1 MTTDIV
7 LYQEMPLAE
16 RTSYAHTIARAAT
29 LLPNGLRAGN
39 ADETAARAFLIME
52 TGAMLGLHPIA
63 ALSSVNIIEG
73 KPAMSADLM
82 VATVRAAG
90 HKVSIREEGSVE
102 SGDYKAIVT
111 LTRSDDPENPTVSTW
126 TPHRAARAGLCR
138 YEEQGGVWKVTARSQ
153 QDRALPWEN
162 YTEAL
167 CKARAKS
174 EAMRDGGSDVL
185 NGVRYTPEELGA
197 EVDAS
202 GEVVGTI
209 TAASEEPAAPSALPP
224 AAKRAAKGT
233 QGTKRATAAVTRVEE
248 TPAAPEE
255 PQESAEEVEAEI
267 VDDEPPAVSEAP
279 SEPQEAP
286 TLMPD
291 APGSARAED
300 AQDGESEVDYQWRK
314 AREREAAERQA
325 EIAATEIV
333 ATGSGP
339 KGEVTIT
346 REQEDAQIKARLE
359 EKRAARAA
367 AESAPVADG
376 EPDAFTAALIEEP
389 ENFARQIELADTLEQ
404 AKSVWDRATAAG
416 AMTSELRLAV
426 VKRKAKIESAAN
438 PAPEEG

>member
-29 LLPNGLRAGN
+29 LLPNGLRGGTP
-39 ADETAARAFLIME
+39 DETAARAFLIME

-90 HKVSIREEGSVE
+90 HKVTVREEGAVE
-102 SGDYKAIVT
+102 SGDYRAVVT

-126 TPHRAARAGLCR
+126 TPHRAARAGLCG
-138 YEEQGGVWKVTARSQ
+138 YAQENGVWKVTARSQ
-153 QDRALPWEN
+153 GGKALPWET

-197 EVDAS
+197 EVDGV
-202 GEVVGTI
+202 GEIVG
-209 TAASEEPAAPSALPP
+209 ALVPSAPEEPAAPSALPP
-224 AAKRAAKGT
+224 AAKRATKGT
-233 QGTKRATAAVTRVEE
+233 QGTKRATAKVERVEE

-255 PQESAEEVEAEI
+255 PQEPAEEVEAEI
-267 VDDEPPAVSEAP
+267 VDDEPPAVSEAA

-291 APGSARAED
+291 APGSARADD
-300 AQDGESEVDYQWRK
+300 AEEGESEVDYQWRK
-314 AREREAAERQA
+314 AREREAADRQA
-325 EIAATEIV
+325 EIAATEVV

-367 AESAPVADG
+367 AESGD
-376 EPDAFTAALIEEP
+376 EPDPFTAALIEEP
-389 ENFARQIELADTLEQ
+389 ENYARQIELAETLEQ

-426 VKRKAKIESAAN
+426 VKRKAKIESATS